1 MKESDW
7 KIFKQI
13 KEKALEKFCQE
24 SLNEFEEAINN
35 IEENAHTRYT
45 LVYRLVQN
53 RDKRLALLFD
63 EHSRSYASIQLTA
76 LRGEGLVDEEL
87 LKKLSSDFLEMD

>member
-53 RDKRLALLFD
+53 RDKTT
-63 EHSRSYASIQLTA
+63 STT
-76 LRGEGLVDEEL
+76 V
-87 LKKLSSDFLEMD
+87 